1 MPRSLSPVWLIA
13 IVCLAEVFSMTG
25 AAVVPALAP
34 TLIGNWSLTN
44 TETGWIHGI
53 YFIGYVIAV
62 PILTGLTD
70 RVAPRHIYM
79 GSLVIGSIA
88 CLGFAVFADGLW
100 TAMPFHLLMG
110 VGLAGTYMPGL
121 KILSD
126 RLTGKT
132 QSRATAIYTSSFGI
146 GLSSSFFVSGQVQR
160 ATGWHETFYVVA
172 IGPLLAILMILL
184 FISRDDP
191 KNFEAPETHLL
202 DFRPVLRC
210 RAAMGFVWAYA
221 VHSFELFA
229 FRSWMVVFLTF
240 AQAQNPGSGFDLNAT
255 TLAAIIT
262 LFGQPASL
270 FGNEGALRFGRH
282 RWITG
287 VMFVAATLAAMLGFL
302 AAIPFWALF
311 TVCCVYMYSINSD
324 SAAITSGMVGE
335 APPGYRGAT
344 MAVHS
349 CLGFTGSALGPLV
362 FGAMLDLSGG
372 RDEIMSWGI
381 SFASVAVIGL
391 FGPLALWWSRQRFV
405 DRTN

>member
-1 MPRSLSPVWLIA
+1 MPKIVSPLWLTV

-25 AAVVPALAP
+25 AAVVSGLTPVLKQE
-34 TLIGNWSLTN
+34 WSLSN
-44 TETGWIHGI
+44 TAVGWLNGI
-53 YFIGYVIAV
+53 NHVGYVIAV
-62 PILTGLTD
+62 PILAGLTD
-70 RVAPRHIYM
+70 RIAPRVVYCS
-79 GSLVIGSIA
+79 SLLIGMLA
-88 CLGFAVFADGLW
+88 CLGFAYFAADLW
-100 TAMPFHLLMG
+100 SALLYHMLMG

-126 RLTGKT
+126 RLAGKA
-132 QSRATAIYTSSFGI
+132 QSRATALYTSSFGI
-146 GLSSSFFVSGQVQR
+146 GLSASFFVSGQVER
-160 ATGWHETFYVVA
+160 ASGWHEAFFVGA
-172 IGPLLAILMILL
+172 IGPLVAILLIVI

-210 RAAMGFVWAYA
+210 RAAMGYVLAYT
-221 VHSFELFA
+221 VHNFELFA
-229 FRSWMVVFLTF
+229 FRSFMVLFLVF
-240 AQAQNPGSGFDLNAT
+240 AQKLHPENGFTLTAT

-262 LFGQPASL
+262 LFGQPASF

-287 VMFVAATLAAMLGFL
+287 VMIVAAIFAAMLGFL

-311 TVCCVYMYSINSD
+311 TVCCIYMYSINSD
-324 SAAITSGMVGE
+324 SAAITSGMVGV

-349 CLGFTGSALGPLV
+349 CLGFSGSAMGPLL
-362 FGAMLDLSGG
+362 FGVVLDLSGSG
-372 RDEIMSWGI
+372 TSVMSWGL

-391 FGPLALWWSRQRFV
+391 LGPIVLWWSRRP
-405 DRTN
+405 

>member
-1 MPRSLSPVWLIA
+1 MPRLLSPVWLIA

-34 TLIGNWSLTN
+34 ALISGWSLSN
-44 TETGWIHGI
+44 TEAGWIHGI
-53 YFIGYVIAV
+53 YFVGYVIAV
-62 PILTGLTD
+62 PVLAGLTD
-70 RVAPRHIYM
+70 RVAPRYIYM
-79 GSLVIGSIA
+79 GSLVIGASA
-88 CLGFAVFADGLW
+88 CLGFAMFADGLW
-100 TAMPFHLLMG
+100 TAMPFHMLMG

-121 KILSD
+121 RILSD
-126 RLTGKT
+126 RLCGKA
-132 QSRATAIYTSSFGI
+132 QSRATAFYTSTFGI
-146 GLSSSFFVSGQVQR
+146 GLSASFFVSGQVER
-160 ATGWHETFYVVA
+160 AGDWHEAFYVGA
-172 IGPLLAILMILL
+172 IGPLVAILLIVI

-210 RAAMGFVWAYA
+210 RAAMGYVWAYA
-221 VHSFELFA
+221 VHNFELFA

-240 AQAQNPGSGFDLNAT
+240 AQAQNPVSGIDLNAT

-262 LFGQPASL
+262 LFGQPASF

-282 RWITG
+282 RWIAS
-287 VMFVAATLAAMLGFL
+287 VMCVAASFAAMLGFL
-302 AAIPFWALF
+302 AAIPFWGLL
-311 TVCCVYMYSINSD
+311 TVCCFYMYSINSD

-349 CLGFTGSALGPLV
+349 CLGFAGSAMGPLL
-362 FGAMLDLSGG
+362 FGAVLDVSGG
-372 RDEIMSWGI
+372 REEIMSWGI

-391 FGPLALWWSRQRFV
+391 LGPLALWWSR
-405 DRTN
+405 RT